1 MKNRFKKIKLLSSI
15 LPVVI
20 ILSSCE
26 YQSVVDAIYPDQAI
40 YMAASKSGVYTID
53 NVSTNNAPFR
63 YEMDSKN
70 NKILIPLGIYRSGIN
85 NKGDISVDI
94 KINNDTV
101 LKLISAGGLMG
112 SDNSAI
118 NILPSDKYI
127 LPSTVQVNNVKENA
141 VMQLVIDI
149 PFLLANP
156 GKRFALGITISSN
169 EVKASP
175 NLNTTIVLINTNF
188 IFPKANFSFVIDSQ
202 DSTKAIFTNTSLFGI
217 KYNWDFGDGSPV
229 FTGITPLAHK
239 YDSLGI
245 YNLKLTAQ
253 GVTGSVVTLDSIV
266 HLWKNVTNIYFP
278 NPGNP
283 FLRSDNRAVKTGNLK
298 DWSYTTNVQSS
309 GGYGGYYADI
319 IPVMDFFSVLPLTNA
334 KIYRSFD
341 LPKGIYKTGFVNAGF
356 KGGNDCYFMVA
367 LGNEIPNVEAIPN
380 NDNIL
385 AAYHW
390 NTDISTSSNQI
401 NFELKTS
408 QRVTIGFLV
417 NNTAKSEVKIKSVF
431 LFR

>member
-1 MKNRFKKIKLLSSI
+1 MKNRLKKIKLLSAI

-26 YQSVVDAIYPDQAI
+26 YQSVADAIYPDQTI

-53 NVSTNNAPFR
+53 NVSTDNAPFR
-63 YEMDSKN
+63 YEMDSTN

-101 LKLISAGGLMG
+101 LKLISAGGLIG
-112 SDNSAI
+112 SDNSTVD
-118 NILPSDKYI
+118 ILPSDKYV
-127 LPSTVQVNNVKENA
+127 LPATVQVKNGNENA
-141 VMQLVIDI
+141 VVQLVIDI

-169 EVKASP
+169 NVKTSP

-188 IFPKANFSFVIDSQ
+188 IFPKANFSFVVDSQ

-217 KYNWDFGDGSPV
+217 KYKWDFGDGSPV
-229 FTGITPLAHK
+229 FIGNTPPAHK

-245 YNLKLTAQ
+245 YNLKLTVQ
-253 GVTGSVVTLDSIV
+253 GVTGSIVTLDSIV
-266 HLWKNVTNIYFP
+266 HLWKNVTKIYFP

-283 FLRSDNRAVKTGNLK
+283 FIRSDNRAVKTGNLK
-298 DWSYTTNVQSS
+298 DWSWTANVQS
-309 GGYGGYYADI
+309 GGYGGFYADL
-319 IPVMDFFSVLPLTNA
+319 IPVMDFFSTLPLSNA
-334 KIYRSFD
+334 KIFRSFD
-341 LPKGIYKTGFVNAGF
+341 LPQGIYKSGFVNAGF
-356 KGGNDCYFMVA
+356 KGSNDCYYMVA
-367 LGNEIPNVEAIPN
+367 LGDSLPNVEAIPN
-380 NDNIL
+380 NSNVL
-385 AAYHW
+385 ASYHW
-390 NTDISTSSNQI
+390 NTDISTSTNEI
-401 NFELKTS
+401 YFELKST

-431 LFR
+431 LYR